1 MFINDIFKKKL
12 NEGGFDIPEI
22 PRAPT
27 PKPPKEKDVSEAGGI
42 LDILDVPEKVLR
54 TAQDAARG
62 MPTGTVPDS
71 KDDLVN
77 TATKVGKQVIDTA
90 RDAAR
95 GMPTGTVPKPQKDK
109 GVDEQ
114 APPLNVPQGWEAKTQ
129 ADGSTRISKI
139 GSMSSADYKQNMA
152 NYKAQN
158 WTPEKMADYGQRMAS
173 GQGYT
178 DAERAANYQ
187 QQQKSFGQY
196 ADQPVQEG
204 SSQQFDM
211 NLAKILK
218 QRGYKGPVKLEQLG
232 MKWVEAIG
240 DIVDIDDLI
249 MVQGNDPE
257 YDGWVSYV
265 FGLGKYA
272 YGAEQGYTTGTAKRV
287 EVDTKDEQGVAETAL
302 NPKDPQ
308 GDYDAKRKVIHD
320 LSLDPNVDQQAV
332 QQRRLDLDRE
342 AKAKGLKEQGVAEG
356 DTLDTGPDGKLTAK
370 GEEQMRR
377 YRQQKREQE
386 RQQIIAKHTKT
397 VKGDTYGVAPSRI
410 SQSRNEVNWA
420 AANKELRKKGLD
432 EQGVAEGSIQDKLH
446 RRHQELRKKSGLP
459 NPDYYKELRAT
470 YDLPDQ
476 ERYAKAAELKKKYQ
490 VKEARKP
497 EVNFDVE
504 DLKKLERIRDL
515 PTLKT
520 LAFELISKPS
530 AKPMKPEKVEWFR
543 AALERMDSPLKVIK
557 LMYDL
562 LLSGEGHAVIGS
574 KNSMKANTYRD
585 RFGEA
590 TSDGSVKYEFDLGN
604 GKKDYQ
610 ISRPDKAG
618 EKAPVDPKSAATIYQ
633 LNHPLRKIKSV
644 RVVDKPKEEKSQVTN
659 EDVERYIEELE
670 RAGYNILEEKTR
682 LDPKCWKGYRKAGTK
697 MKGDVRVNN
706 CVPIK
711 KKVDEYGAA
720 NGPPN
725 LNKSDIKRMMPP
737 EPVAEQIP
745 TISDLNPREQPHP
758 ADQALGALR
767 TIKRLAGIDKHDV
780 ENAVNQEITNVVRSP
795 HDPSSK
801 NVSIINR
808 LFGRD

>member
-71 KDDLVN
+71 KDDLAN
-77 TATKVGKQVIDTA
+77 TAVKVGKQVIDTA

-95 GMPTGTVPKPQKDK
+95 GMPTGTVPKSQTDK
-109 GVDEQ
+109 SVDED
-114 APPLNVPQGWEAKTQ
+114 AV
-129 ADGSTRISKI
+129 DDRS
-139 GSMSSADYKQNMA
+139 
-152 NYKAQN
+152 
-158 WTPEKMADYGQRMAS
+158 
-173 GQGYT
+173 
-178 DAERAANYQ
+178 AERKQIRKDVSNYDYNKEHQ
-187 QQQKSFGQY
+187 SRAVISPERK
-196 ADQPVQEG
+196 
-204 SSQQFDM
+204 
-211 NLAKILK
+211 
-218 QRGYKGPVKLEQLG
+218 EQIR
-232 MKWVEAIG
+232 K
-240 DIVDIDDLI
+240 D
-249 MVQGNDPE
+249 
-257 YDGWVSYV
+257 VSDYN
-265 FGLGKYA
+265 K
-272 YGAEQGYTTGTAKRV
+272 EREEK
-287 EVDTKDEQGVAETAL
+287 KQGV
-302 NPKDPQ
+302 
-308 GDYDAKRKVIHD
+308 
-320 LSLDPNVDQQAV
+320 
-332 QQRRLDLDRE
+332 
-342 AKAKGLKEQGVAEG
+342 KEDSV
-356 DTLDTGPDGKLTAK
+356 
-370 GEEQMRR
+370 
-377 YRQQKREQE
+377 
-386 RQQIIAKHTKT
+386 
-397 VKGDTYGVAPSRI
+397 
-410 SQSRNEVNWA
+410 
-420 AANKELRKKGLD
+420 
-432 EQGVAEGSIQDKLH
+432 QDKLH

-459 NPDYYKELRAT
+459 DPDYYKELRAT

-530 AKPMKPEKVEWFR
+530 ERPMKPEKVEWFR
-543 AALERMDSPLKVIK
+543 SALERMDSPLKVIK

-574 KNSMKANTYRD
+574 KNSMKSNTYRD
-585 RFGEA
+585 RFGES
-590 TSDGSVKYEFDLGN
+590 TDGSVKYEFTLAD

-610 ISRPDKAG
+610 TSKPANPG
-618 EKAPVDPKSAATIYQ
+618 EKVKVDPKSAATIYQ
-633 LNHPLRKIKSV
+633 MNNPLRKIKSV
-644 RVVDKPKEEKSQVTN
+644 KVVDEPKQEKSQVTN

-697 MKGDVRVNN
+697 MKGNVRVNN

-725 LNKSDIKRMMPP
+725 LNKSDIKRMMPQQ
-737 EPVAEQIP
+737 PVAEQIP
-745 TISDLNPREQPHP
+745 TITDTGPREQPHP
-758 ADQALGALR
+758 AAQALGLVR
-767 TIKRLAGIDKHDV
+767 GLKKLSGIDKSDV
-780 ENAVNQEITNVVRSP
+780 ENAVNQEITNIVRSP
-795 HDPSSK
+795 HDPSSE

-808 LFGRD
+808 LFGPRR

>member
-1 MFINDIFKKKL
+1 MFINDIFNDKNKAL
-12 NEGGFDIPEI
+12 NEVSNELLGRYKKAAGADATAADK
-22 PRAPT
+22 RG
-27 PKPPKEKDVSEAGGI
+27 DVEQGNKRFKGIVKATVKQGDNDAKKHKAQGVAEGSSI

-158 WTPEKMADYGQRMAS
+158 WTPEKMADYGQRTAS

-178 DAERAANYQ
+178 PAERAANYQ
-187 QQQKSFGQY
+187 QQQKSFGTY

-240 DIVDIDDLI
+240 NIVDIDDLI

-287 EVDTKDEQGVAETAL
+287 EIYTRDEQGVAEEETPNYPVYHA
-302 NPKDPQ
+302 KDLPTP
-308 GDYDAKRKVIHD
+308 
-320 LSLDPNVDQQAV
+320 SL
-332 QQRRLDLDRE
+332 
-342 AKAKGLKEQGVAEG
+342 G
-356 DTLDTGPDGKLTAK
+356 T
-370 GEEQMRR
+370 
-377 YRQQKREQE
+377 
-386 RQQIIAKHTKT
+386 T
-397 VKGDTYGVAPSRI
+397 VKSNLKQMAYNNPYFGVDGPIQDARREERRTAYIDADGVGYDRFGNPRYTKDNPSL
-410 SQSRNEVNWA
+410 SRNDKTIKAV
-420 AANKELRKKGLD
+420 KGALGID
-432 EQGVAEGSIQDKLH
+432 EGSVQDKLH
-446 RRHQELRKKSGLP
+446 QRHQELRKKSGLP

-470 YDLPDQ
+470 YDLPDE

-530 AKPMKPEKVEWFR
+530 ERPMKPEKVEWFR
-543 AALERMDSPLKVIK
+543 SALERMDSPLKVIK

-562 LLSGEGHAVIGS
+562 LLSGEGHSVIGS
-574 KNSMKANTYRD
+574 KNSMKSNTYRD
-585 RFGEA
+585 RFGEGFGD
-590 TSDGSVKYEFDLGN
+590 TVSNV
-604 GKKDYQ
+604 
-610 ISRPDKAG
+610 
-618 EKAPVDPKSAATIYQ
+618 AAKVGDT
-633 LNHPLRKIKSV
+633 LANAL
-644 RVVDKPKEEKSQVTN
+644 PKEMQPFNNDTAAKNYASLRPVKNPVKEQDVAKAMN
-659 EDVERYIEELE
+659 EDIERYIEELE
-670 RAGYNILEEKTR
+670 RAGYNIHEEKTR

-725 LNKSDIKRMMPP
+725 LNKSDIKRMMPQQ
-737 EPVAEQIP
+737 PVAEQIP
-745 TISDLNPREQPHP
+745 TITDTGPREEPHP
-758 ADQALGALR
+758 AAQALGALR

-780 ENAVNQEITNVVRSP
+780 ENAVNQEITNVARSP

-801 NVSIINR
+801 NVSIINH
-808 LFGRD
+808 LFGPRR

>member
-1 MFINDIFKKKL
+1 LKKKY
-12 NEGGFDIPEI
+12 GDGSIPV
-22 PRAPT
+22 PDLLGY
-27 PKPPKEKDVSEAGGI
+27 KPKE
-42 LDILDVPEKVLR
+42 PE
-54 TAQDAARG
+54 D
-62 MPTGTVPDS
+62 
-71 KDDLVN
+71 
-77 TATKVGKQVIDTA
+77 
-90 RDAAR
+90 
-95 GMPTGTVPKPQKDK
+95 
-109 GVDEQ
+109 
-114 APPLNVPQGWEAKTQ
+114 
-129 ADGSTRISKI
+129 
-139 GSMSSADYKQNMA
+139 
-152 NYKAQN
+152 
-158 WTPEKMADYGQRMAS
+158 
-173 GQGYT
+173 
-178 DAERAANYQ
+178 
-187 QQQKSFGQY
+187 
-196 ADQPVQEG
+196 
-204 SSQQFDM
+204 
-211 NLAKILK
+211 
-218 QRGYKGPVKLEQLG
+218 
-232 MKWVEAIG
+232 
-240 DIVDIDDLI
+240 
-249 MVQGNDPE
+249 
-257 YDGWVSYV
+257 
-265 FGLGKYA
+265 
-272 YGAEQGYTTGTAKRV
+272 KRV
-287 EVDTKDEQGVAETAL
+287 RLHRGLEGPGKALKSIIKQQNQKQGVAEGSKDKVHLKT
-302 NPKDPQ
+302 PKHGLADHPGRNTGVGLRTFASTPEQDRCSKCNTLYKNHYQKQ
-308 GDYDAKRKVIHD
+308 GVAEMDNRTPSGDRREQRANSPEEIAKREKE
-320 LSLDPNVDQQAV
+320 QQADLKKV
-332 QQRRLDLDRE
+332 SPEMRKKLRLPE
-342 AKAKGLKEQGVAEG
+342 PKQGVAEG